1 MTTPY
6 TVRQLITNGYYLT
19 GIVSRSMQVLT
30 GEQLFD
36 GFQLLNELLAIK
48 TADQRLIPYFE
59 EYGFTAVPGQ
69 EKYFIPGLVVDETA
83 TFNIG
88 DVRYSMM
95 KCSRD
100 KYFGTGR
107 VDNINSLPYNWHV
120 ERVRG
125 GANFYMYFN
134 PASNYPVKIWGKF
147 GLDEIGNYPGTNIPD
162 YEFDLLTVY
171 DMFYVTYL
179 KFALA
184 EYICS
189 DYNIVF
195 QPQSSQKLK
204 ELEYTLIDIS
214 PKDLSLTKLSTMQVD
229 TGINYADV
237 NIGRGWRPS

>member
-1 MTTPY
+1 MTY
-6 TVRQLITNGYYLT
+6 TVRKLITNAYYLT
-19 GIVSRSMQVLT
+19 GIVSRSMQTIT
-30 GEQLFD
+30 GEQLVD
-36 GFQLLNELLAIK
+36 GFDLLNEVLTIK
-48 TADQRLIPYFE
+48 TADQRLVPYFE
-59 EYGFTAVPGQ
+59 EYDFTATIGQ
-69 EKYFIPGLVVDETA
+69 EKYFIPNLLLDETA

-88 DVRYSMM
+88 TVRYSMLGITR
-95 KCSRD
+95 KR
-100 KYFGTGR
+100 YFGTGR

-120 ERVRG
+120 ERTLG
-125 GANFYMYFN
+125 GANFYLYFL
-134 PASNYPVKIWGKF
+134 PADNYPIKIWGKF
-147 GLDEIGNYPGTNIPD
+147 GLDSLPYYPSTDIPD

-195 QPQSSQKLK
+195 QPQSAQKLK

-214 PKDLSLTKLSTMQVD
+214 PKDLSLSKMSTLQQD

-237 NIGRGWRPS
+237 NIGRNWRPA